1 MARSTFEGPILSGD
15 NRFGALR
22 DVGSVRLTQSA
33 GLVLTN
39 TTANTANYGGAS
51 QQFVVSNGI
60 PNGNG
65 VVYTPSSSTYPSV
78 AATIPA
84 DSATNIYRGFVAY
97 LPINSRITT
106 IDIDIGVVPTV
117 AAGTLTSV
125 QVLVSNGYT
134 AAAGTAA
141 YGATAVLTSP
151 AVGRQSLAAFTGT
164 QLANQQATSVD
175 VLQPQQPAQLS
186 QVVFTVALVG
196 TSMTTVSAGT
206 MYFTVSYTQADG
218 NIGST
223 TAYPYGNFD

>member
-65 VVYTPSSSTYPSV
+65 VVYTPSSSTYPPV

-97 LPINSRITT
+97 LPVGSRITAM
-106 IDIDIGVVPTV
+106 DIDIGVVPTV

-141 YGATAVLTSP
+141 YGNTSVLTSP
-151 AVGRQSLAAFTGT
+151 AVGRQSLATFTGT
-164 QLANQQATSVD
+164 QLANQQATSAD
-175 VLQPQQPAQLS
+175 ITNSQQPATLS

-196 TSMTTVSAGT
+196 TSMTTISAGT
-206 MYFTVSYTQADG
+206 MYFTLSYTQADG